1 MASLA
6 NMAKIH
12 DTVKAIHIMR
22 WHLTESM
29 YTMIRSE
36 DDYVDQNGLV
46 DVDKFHKMILCAKE
60 AMGLLNLLVEFQLD
74 DKWRKTL
81 DS

>member
-1 MASLA
+1 MGPWGKKQLIDEEKKVLHKMRKTIGNSLYD
-6 NMAKIH
+6 MILS
-12 DTVKAIHIMR
+12 DD
-22 WHLTESM
+22 HLT
-29 YTMIRSE
+29 
-36 DDYVDQNGLV
+36 NGVV